1 MTGMQTAVRAFRL
14 PLALALAVAVAGCTR
29 VGTGH
34 AGVQRGPHPWT
45 HPDTLRVAMSGTQ
58 NTLNPILS
66 TQQFEVQAEAL
77 TFDVLVATDGHGR
90 DVPMLAARVPSMQ
103 NGDISSDGRT
113 IVYRLRHGVLW
124 QDGAPFSSADVA
136 FTWHAIMNPNTL
148 VASRHGYDQIERIDT
163 PDRYTAV
170 FHLKRPFAPAVHTF
184 FAFSDSPVG
193 VLPAHLLARYPN
205 LNTVPFNA
213 LPIGTGPFRVVRW
226 VRGDRIEYAAND
238 KYFLGKP
245 HLRKIVIR
253 FVPDENTIINEMRS
267 HEVDWFVQATPRVYP
282 ELTTI
287 PGIAVRLVPY
297 NGEDSII
304 FNTARAP
311 FSDARLRRAV
321 GLAIDKAALV
331 DKVTF
336 GTTLPATEDIPS
348 FMWAFDPNAGTS
360 RPDLVRAKAL
370 LDEAGWRAVDGGA
383 RLRGGKR
390 LTLELAFRT
399 DSITD
404 RNRGVVIGSMLAAAG
419 IDVHLK
425 GYQTALL
432 YGPAGTGILASGRYE
447 ASLQTWYA
455 GVDPDDSTQLLCD
468 QRAPH
473 GYNWALYCNPD
484 LDRAEAIALSK
495 YDRPS
500 RARAYASVQRL
511 LARDAPFVYL
521 WWPRQ
526 IEAVNVDLQNFQPNG
541 IVEPWNAYQWSLD
554 GSQPAT

>member
-1 MTGMQTAVRAFRL
+1 MQFAVRAFQ
-14 PLALALAVAVAGCTR
+14 LALALAVAAPGCTR
-29 VGTGH
+29 VGTNPGG
-34 AGVQRGPHPWT
+34 AQAGPHPWT
-45 HPDTLRVAMSGTQ
+45 HPDTLRIAMSGTQ

-66 TQQFEVQAEAL
+66 TQQFEIQAEAL
-77 TFDVLVATDGHGR
+77 SFDVLVATDGQGR

-170 FHLKRPFAPAVHTF
+170 FHLKRPFAPAIHTF
-184 FAFSDSPVG
+184 FAFSDSTVG
-193 VLPAHLLARYPN
+193 VLPAHLLARYAN

-238 KYFLGKP
+238 RYFLGKP
-245 HLRKIVIR
+245 HIRKIVIR

-282 ELTTI
+282 QLMAI
-287 PGIAVRLVPY
+287 PGIVVRLVPF
-297 NGEDSII
+297 NGADSII
-304 FNTARAP
+304 FNTSRAP

-331 DKVTF
+331 DKITF

-348 FMWAFDPNAGTS
+348 FMWAFDPNAGTN
-360 RPDLVRAKAL
+360 RPDLARAKAL
-370 LDEAGWRAVDGGA
+370 LDEAGWRVVDGGA

-390 LTLELAFRT
+390 LTLELDFRT

-404 RNRGVVIGSMLAAAG
+404 RNRGVVIGAMLGAVG
-419 IDVHLK
+419 IDVRLK

-432 YGPAGTGILASGRYE
+432 FGPPGTGILASGRYE

-468 QRAPH
+468 QRAPL
-473 GYNWALYCNPD
+473 GYNWSLYCNRE
-484 LDRAEAIALSK
+484 LDRAETVALSR
-495 YDRPS
+495 YDRAA

-526 IEAVNVDLQNFQPNG
+526 IEAVNVDLQHFQPNG
-541 IVEPWNAYQWSLD
+541 IVEPWNAYQWSLE
-554 GSQPAT
+554 GGKPAT